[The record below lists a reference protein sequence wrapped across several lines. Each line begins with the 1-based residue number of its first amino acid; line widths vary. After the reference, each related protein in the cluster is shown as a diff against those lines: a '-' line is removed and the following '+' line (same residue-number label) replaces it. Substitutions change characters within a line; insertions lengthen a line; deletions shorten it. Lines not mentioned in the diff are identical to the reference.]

1 MILKLEGRSGED
13 EKKGEEKRLNDA
25 ILTNP
30 LKKKKNKY
38 RDSSR

>member
-1 MILKLEGRSGED
+1 MILKLEGRSRED

-30 LKKKKNKY
+30 LKKKKKHIQGQF
-38 RDSSR
+38 